1 MRHPIPASLL
11 ALAVVASLACEKKAP
26 APAEQP
32 ATAAPAAAAPAAAA
46 PAAAAPAAAAAD
58 PGAID
63 ANVVASQAG
72 LDAAALARVAPHIA
86 AMNAERALMHALTG
100 QVGPATPDSAKTRI
114 HKELSAHL
122 AAFDKHW
129 TEATAGMSP
138 KQKDAFDAAVR
149 EQMGART
156 GPVGNPHGKLP
167 PAHPKLNPQGGA
179 VKR

>member
-11 ALAVVASLACEKKAP
+11 AFAVVASLACEKKAP
-26 APAEQP
+26 APAQQPAAATP
-32 ATAAPAAAAPAAAA
+32 ATATPAAGTPAAAP
-46 PAAAAPAAAAAD
+46 AD

-63 ANVVASQAG
+63 ANVVAGRAG
-72 LDAAALARVAPHIA
+72 LDAAGLARVAPHIA
-86 AMNAERALMHALTG
+86 GMNAERALMHALTG
-100 QVGPATPDSAKTRI
+100 AVGPTTPDSAKNRI

-138 KQKDAFDAAVR
+138 AKRDAFDAAVR

-156 GPVGNPHGKLP
+156 GPVGNPHGKLS
-167 PAHPKLNPQGGA
+167 PAHPKLNPQGGP
-179 VKR
+179 VKK